1 MVLGCLCYCISGSY
15 PEKEQVIKKR
25 FLQPD
30 KQKAIITV
38 VLAAILYWLH
48 PLTSGQQFI
57 LWGWPP
63 VFGLSMLFPL
73 QYNQL
78 FFVVDTLILQ
88 PIYYL
93 LLVYLIYSLVERVAN
108 AQGKKR

>member
-1 MVLGCLCYCISGSY
+1 
-15 PEKEQVIKKR
+15 VIVSV
-25 FLQPD
+25 
-30 KQKAIITV
+30 I
-38 VLAAILYWLH
+38 LAVIFYWLH
-48 PLTSGQQFI
+48 PLTSGQQFL

-88 PIYYL
+88 PIYYF
-93 LLVYLIYSLVERVAN
+93 LLVYVVYSLVERLATN
-108 AQGKKR
+108 QDKR

>member
-1 MVLGCLCYCISGSY
+1 MKTFLR
-15 PEKEQVIKKR
+15 PNKRKVIVSV
-25 FLQPD
+25 
-30 KQKAIITV
+30 I
-38 VLAAILYWLH
+38 LAVIFYWLH
-48 PLTSGQQFI
+48 PLTSGQQFL

-88 PIYYL
+88 PIYYF
-93 LLVYLIYSLVERVAN
+93 LLVYVVYSLVERLATN
-108 AQGKKR
+108 QDKR